1 MSEIELSTLES
12 DKRYAR
18 YVAERNKILFGEN
31 KKNVKDKIV
40 ETVIVGMLVWVFALL
55 VVYTVL
61 LIYAFFNYRIWAVKY
76 PPYHKR

>member
-1 MSEIELSTLES
+1 MSGIKLSTLES
-12 DKRYAR
+12 DERYAR

-40 ETVIVGMLVWVFALL
+40 DTVLVGMLVWCFALL

-61 LIYAFFNYRIWAVKY
+61 LIYAFFN
-76 PPYHKR
+76 

>member
-1 MSEIELSTLES
+1 MAKHEIELCTLES

-31 KKNVKDKIV
+31 KKSIKDKIV
-40 ETVIVGMLVWVFALL
+40 DTVMVGMLVWSFALL

-61 LIYAFFNYRIWAVKY
+61 LIYAFFN
-76 PPYHKR
+76 